1 MSVYRT
7 DAASLGRPF
16 GRDYAP
22 ATLGFAPDP
31 AVRRAVAR
39 QAAELA
45 RTSQDPGVRG
55 RGDAIRERVRG
66 RWSRGDRR
74 IDVVRDPR
82 DGEKALVVGGEV
94 LVSASSWP
102 DVADEAQRDGLT
114 RVEVGCPDL
123 EDRVV
128 RLRTDGE
135 DATQR
140 LTRFVHDLREQ
151 GHAVSFSYVTPLAPV
166 MKGCS
171 GVPAPGLATFAD
183 YGPVDP
189 SFGRGVRVAVID
201 TGIVE
206 TPRGDGWLAG
216 VARVPAGPGATDG
229 NVDVLDADPADG
241 FLDVSAGHG
250 TFVAGVIAQV
260 APGAEIT
267 AHRALST
274 SGTATDIE
282 VACAL
287 IRAVRENAQ
296 VVNLSLGT
304 ETYFDEPPL
313 ALAAA
318 LDVVREIEMA
328 RGWETVLVA
337 AGGNGGTTSPVW
349 PAAFGRVVAVGG
361 LTAGLRP
368 TTWSSRGHWIDASTV
383 GEGVVSTYVA
393 GTQSPDLAAEPQT
406 FGADAWAR
414 WTGSSFAAPQFT
426 GAVARAM
433 TEHSLSGTQAVRE
446 LLAAG
451 RPVAGF
457 GKALQILP
465 GA

>member
-7 DAASLGRPF
+7 DPPSLGRPF

-22 ATLGFAPDP
+22 GAAAFAADP
-31 AVRRAVAR
+31 AVRRVVAR

-45 RTSQDPGVRG
+45 RTSNDPEVRG

-66 RWSRGDRR
+66 RWLRGDRR
-74 IDVVRDPR
+74 VDVLRGKGRD
-82 DGEKALVVGGEV
+82 DEKALVVGGEV
-94 LVSASSWP
+94 LVSAASWP
-102 DVADEAQRDGLT
+102 DVADEATRDGLT
-114 RVEVGCPDL
+114 RTEVGCADL

-135 DATQR
+135 DATTR
-140 LTRFVHDLREQ
+140 LTRFVTDLRAQ
-151 GHAVSFSYVTPLAPV
+151 GHPVSFSYVTPLAPV

-171 GVPAPGLATFAD
+171 GVPAPGLAAFAD

-206 TPRGDGWLAG
+206 QSRSDGWLDG
-216 VARVPAGPGATDG
+216 VARAPGRSPAES
-229 NVDVLDADPADG
+229 NLDVLDADPADG
-241 FLDVSAGHG
+241 YLDVSAGHG
-250 TFVAGVIAQV
+250 TFVAGIIAQV

-267 AHRALST
+267 AHRALTT
-274 SGTATDIE
+274 SGTATDVD

-296 VVNLSLGT
+296 IVNLSLGT
-304 ETYFDEPPL
+304 ETYLDEPPL

-328 RGWETVLVA
+328 RGWETVIVA

-349 PAAFGRVVAVGG
+349 PAAFGRVLSVGG
-361 LTAGLRP
+361 LTAGLKP
-368 TTWSSRGHWIDASTV
+368 SAWSSRGHWIDVSAV
-383 GEGVVSTYVA
+383 GEGVVSTYVTGA
-393 GTQSPDLAAEPQT
+393 QSPDLAAEPQT
-406 FGADAWAR
+406 FTGDAWAR
-414 WTGSSFAAPQFT
+414 WSGTSFAAPQVA

-433 TEHSLSGTQAVRE
+433 TEHSLSATQAVDA

-451 RPVAGF
+451 KPVAGF

>member
-7 DAASLGRPF
+7 DPPSLGRPF

-22 ATLGFAPDP
+22 AAVGLAADP

-45 RTSQDPGVRG
+45 RHSDDAGVRG
-55 RGDAIRERVRG
+55 RGDVIRERVRG
-66 RWSRGDRR
+66 RWLRGERR
-74 IDVVRDPR
+74 VDVVRGAQED
-82 DGEKALVVGGEV
+82 EKALIVGGEV
-94 LVSASSWP
+94 LVSMSSWP
-102 DVADEAQRDGLT
+102 DVADEAARDGLT
-114 RVEVGCPDL
+114 RVDVGCTDL

-128 RLRTDGE
+128 RLRADGE
-135 DATQR
+135 DSQAR
-140 LTRFVHDLREQ
+140 LTRFVDDLRAQ
-151 GHAVSFSYVTPLAPV
+151 GHAVSFSYVTPLSPV
-166 MKGCS
+166 MKGCA

-206 TPRGDGWLAG
+206 APRRDGWLSG
-216 VARVPAGPGATDG
+216 VARVPDGAATGSNIDH
-229 NVDVLDADPADG
+229 LDADPADG
-241 FLDVSAGHG
+241 YLDVSAGHG
-250 TFVAGVIAQV
+250 TFVAGIVAQV

-267 AHRALST
+267 VHRVLTT
-274 SGTATDIE
+274 SGTATDVD

-296 VVNLSLGT
+296 IVNLSLGT
-304 ETYFDEPPL
+304 ETHRDEAPL

-318 LDVVREIEMA
+318 FDVVREIEMA
-328 RGWETVLVA
+328 RGWETVVVA

-349 PAAFGRVVAVGG
+349 PAAFGRVVSVGG

-368 TTWSSRGHWIDASTV
+368 STWSSRGHWIDVSAV
-383 GEGVVSTYVA
+383 GEGIVSTYVA
-393 GTQSPDLAAEPQT
+393 GAQSPDLAADPQT
-406 FGADAWAR
+406 FTADPWAR
-414 WTGSSFAAPQFT
+414 WTGTSFAAPQVS
-426 GAVARAM
+426 GAIARAM
-433 TEHSLSGTQAVRE
+433 TEHSLSATQAVQA

-451 RPVAGF
+451 KPVAGF
-457 GKALQILP
+457 GRALQILP

>member
-7 DAASLGRPF
+7 DPPSLGRPF

-22 ATLGFAPDP
+22 GVAAFAADDD
-31 AVRRAVAR
+31 VRRVVAR

-45 RTSQDPGVRG
+45 RSSDDPDVRG
-55 RGDAIRERVRG
+55 RGDTIRERVRG
-66 RWSRGDRR
+66 RWLRGDRR
-74 IDVVRDPR
+74 VDVVRGQGPD
-82 DGEKALVVGGEV
+82 DEKAFVVGGEV
-94 LVSASSWP
+94 LVSAASWP
-102 DVADEAQRDGLT
+102 DVADEAARDRLT
-114 RVEVGCPDL
+114 RVEVGCADL

-128 RLRTDGE
+128 RLRTDGD
-135 DATQR
+135 DATTR
-140 LTRFVHDLREQ
+140 LTRFVTDLRAQ

-206 TPRGDGWLAG
+206 RPRADGWLAG
-216 VARVPAGPGATDG
+216 VARVPGRSPAES
-229 NVDVLDADPADG
+229 NLDVLDADPADG
-241 FLDVSAGHG
+241 YLDVSAGHG
-250 TFVAGVIAQV
+250 TFVAGIVAQV

-267 AHRALST
+267 AHRALTT
-274 SGTATDIE
+274 SGTATDVD

-296 VVNLSLGT
+296 IVNLSLGT

-318 LDVVREIEMA
+318 LDVVREIEIA
-328 RGWETVLVA
+328 RGWETVIVA
-337 AGGNGGTTSPVW
+337 AGGNGGSTSPVW
-349 PAAFGRVVAVGG
+349 PAAFGRVVSVGG
-361 LTAGLRP
+361 LTSTLRP
-368 TTWSSRGHWIDASTV
+368 TSWSSRGHWIDVSTV
-383 GEGVVSTYVA
+383 GEGIVSTYVPGA
-393 GTQSPDLAAEPQT
+393 QSPDVAAEPQR
-406 FGADAWAR
+406 FGDDAWAR
-414 WTGSSFAAPQFT
+414 WTGSSFAAPQVA
-426 GAVARAM
+426 GAIARAM
-433 TEHSLSGTQAVRE
+433 TEHSLSATQAVRE

-451 RPVAGF
+451 KPVAGF

-465 GA
+465 GG

>member
-7 DAASLGRPF
+7 DPPSLGRPF

-22 ATLGFAPDP
+22 VAPYGLVADT
-31 AVRRAVAR
+31 AVRSVVAR

-45 RTSQDPGVRG
+45 RRSDDEEVRG

-66 RWSRGDRR
+66 RWLRSDRR
-74 IDVVRDPR
+74 VDLVRGER
-82 DGEKALVVGGEV
+82 DDEKALIVGGEV
-94 LVSASSWP
+94 LVSAASWP

-135 DATQR
+135 DASTR
-140 LTRFVHDLREQ
+140 LTRFVHDLRSQ

-189 SFGRGVRVAVID
+189 TFGRGVRVAVID
-201 TGIVE
+201 TGIAAA
-206 TPRGDGWLAG
+206 PRADGWLAG
-216 VARVPAGPGATDG
+216 VARVADG
-229 NVDVLDADPADG
+229 SPSGSNVDLLDTDPADG
-241 FLDVSAGHG
+241 YLDVSAGHG
-250 TFVAGVIAQV
+250 TFVAGIVAQV

-267 AHRALST
+267 VHRALTT
-274 SGTATDIE
+274 SGTATDVD

-328 RGWETVLVA
+328 RGWETVIVA

-361 LTAGLRP
+361 LTAALKP
-368 TTWSSRGHWIDASTV
+368 SAWSSRGHWIDVSTV
-383 GEGVVSTYVA
+383 GEGIVSTYVA
-393 GTQSPDLAAEPQT
+393 GAQSPDFAAEPQT
-406 FGADAWAR
+406 FEDDAWAR
-414 WTGSSFAAPQFT
+414 WTGSSFAAPQVS
-426 GAVARAM
+426 GAIARAM
-433 TEHSLSGTQAVRE
+433 TEHSLSATQALRE

-451 RPVAGF
+451 RPVASF
-457 GKALQILP
+457 GKALHILP